1 MVAASSAVER
11 LAETDTLP
19 VPSTRSENMSEV
31 RVRLSP
37 LASVRTERR
46 VRICVAGF
54 ERQRHRRSLLGS
66 QFRRRDGIAAH
77 LHGTRGFYAD
87 GIVAGRAFD
96 IVE

>member
-11 LAETDTLP
+11 LAETETLP

-37 LASVRTERR
+37 FASVRTERR

-54 ERQRHRRSLLGS
+54 TSS
-66 QFRRRDGIAAH
+66 A
-77 LHGTRGFYAD
+77 
-87 GIVAGRAFD
+87 
-96 IVE
+96 